1 MATTSF
7 HANKIAREKSLEAE
21 FFMKTNLTLLF
32 AIMCFSTFSQ
42 RQADAILVGNSF
54 FSSSFPSPQRNSILS
69 FDDLSFLGE
78 DTSTPIVMSNFYSR
92 ASYAD
97 NHGNLL
103 FASNGW
109 RLANSFGEVLSYKLW
124 HDDIPWPGGSPDT
137 TRVDLTRGPLFL
149 PDPAD
154 SNRVYLFYGE
164 YVNNQPMQT
173 LGFARL
179 DVRFCYALLDV
190 PTQSLI
196 SKNHII
202 LDDTTALS
210 DMAALRHGNGRDW
223 WIYKPST
230 QSNQYYRG
238 LLSVDGLSDFE
249 LYTVPGMQGR
259 EQAYTMTHFTQDGSM
274 MAHFSTYQAKYCQRL
289 DVDRCTGNLS
299 NPRETDLNPMF
310 RPADIAN
317 FILSPNGTKVYG
329 YRLNY
334 NDSTYRPGTH
344 QYDFETNSLS
354 FLADNLTS
362 FPSPN
367 FGKIYFYI
375 RVQDS
380 LGISTRYLGVAE
392 NPDSLGINCN
402 INKFKYI
409 VQNSVI
415 MLAAPNFANYRLGQ
429 LTGSNCDTIGTVTI
443 GAKVTDHSVE
453 LTVFPNPSKEKVHI
467 RLQQPIQSP
476 TQLVILNAIGQVVF
490 QDQIEEEYTSL
501 DANSLGIPSG
511 VYTICVQ
518 NNRQTWAKKWVL
530 NY

>member
-1 MATTSF
+1 LRNF
-7 HANKIAREKSLEAE
+7 IL
-21 FFMKTNLTLLF
+21 FFLLLF
-32 AIMCFSTFSQ
+32 NQTIIAQ

-54 FSSSFPSPQRNSILS
+54 FSIPAEAPYANSVLL
-69 FDDLSFLGE
+69 FN
-78 DTSTPIVMSNFYSR
+78 DTSFVTENAETPMVMSNFYSS

-97 NHGNLL
+97 KHGNIL

-109 RLANSFGEVLSYKLW
+109 RLINSYGDVLSYKLW

-137 TRVDLTRGPLFL
+137 TLVDLTRGPLFL

-164 YVNNQPMQT
+164 YANNQPMQT

-196 SKNHII
+196 SKDNII
-202 LDDTTALS
+202 LEDTTALS
-210 DMAALRHGNGRDW
+210 DMVALRHGNGRDW

-238 LLSVDGLSDFE
+238 LLSVDGLSEFE

-310 RPADIAN
+310 RPADFGN
-317 FILSPNGTKVYG
+317 FILSPNGSKFYG

-334 NDSTYRPGTH
+334 EDSSYLCGAY
-344 QYDFETNSLS
+344 QYDFTTDSLT
-354 FLADNLTS
+354 FLRPDEANLFLSPNCKEIYILTS
-362 FPSPN
+362 IFAGGSVSN
-367 FGKIYFYI
+367 YFTAI
-375 RVQDS
+375 
-380 LGISTRYLGVAE
+380 E
-392 NPDSLGINCN
+392 NPDSLGLDCDVVNQ
-402 INKFKYI
+402 KYAL
-409 VQNSVI
+409 QNGPI
-415 MLAAPNFANYRLGQ
+415 MIAAPNFANYRLGP
-429 LTGSNCDTIGTVTI
+429 LAGSICDTIVTV
-443 GAKVTDHSVE
+443 GAKVSDNLAD
-453 LTVFPNPSKEKVHI
+453 LTVFPNPSKEKLHI
-467 RLQQPIQSP
+467 RLKQSIQTPS
-476 TQLVILNAIGQVVF
+476 QLTILNAIGQIVF
-490 QDQIEEEYTSL
+490 RDQINQEYTNL
-501 DANSLGIPSG
+501 DAISLGIPSG

-518 NNRQTWAKKWVL
+518 NSKQTWAKKWVL

>member
-1 MATTSF
+1 LRNF
-7 HANKIAREKSLEAE
+7 IL
-21 FFMKTNLTLLF
+21 FFLLLF
-32 AIMCFSTFSQ
+32 NQTIIAQ

-54 FSSSFPSPQRNSILS
+54 FSIPAEAPYANSVLL
-69 FDDLSFLGE
+69 FDDTSFVSE
-78 DTSTPIVMSNFYSR
+78 NAETPMVMSNFYSS

-97 NHGNLL
+97 KHGNIL

-109 RLANSFGEVLSYKLW
+109 RLINSFGEVLSYKLW

-137 TRVDLTRGPLFL
+137 TLVDLTRGPLFL

-196 SKNHII
+196 SKDHII
-202 LDDTTALS
+202 LEDTTALS
-210 DMAALRHGNGRDW
+210 DMVALRHGNGRDW
-223 WIYKPST
+223 WIYKPSK

-238 LLSVDGLSDFE
+238 LLSVDGLSEFE

-299 NPRETDLNPMF
+299 NPRETDLNPLF
-310 RPADIAN
+310 RPAEISN
-317 FILSPNGTKVYG
+317 FFISPDGSKLYG
-329 YRLNY
+329 HRLNY
-334 NDSTYRPGTH
+334 NDSTYLEGTY
-344 QYDFETNSLS
+344 QYDFDLDSLT
-354 FLADNLTS
+354 FLTLFASNL
-362 FPSPN
+362 FLSPN
-367 FGKIYFYI
+367 NKEVYFIDKLPENNTWIYYI
-375 RVQDS
+375 AA
-380 LGISTRYLGVAE
+380 IE
-392 NPDSLGINCN
+392 NPNNLGLSCN
-402 INKFKYI
+402 IVPHKYLI
-409 VQNSVI
+409 QNFPV
-415 MLAAPNFANYRLGQ
+415 MLAAPNFANYRLGP
-429 LTGSNCDTIGTVTI
+429 LAGSICDSIVTV
-443 GAKVTDHSVE
+443 GAMIQGNLGVLS
-453 LTVFPNPSKEKVHI
+453 VFPNPSKEKVHI
-467 RLQQPIQSP
+467 RLKQPIQTPS
-476 TQLVILNAIGQVVF
+476 QLTILNAIGQVVF
-490 QDQIEEEYTSL
+490 RDQIDQEYTNL
-501 DANSLGIPSG
+501 DAISLGIPNG

-518 NNRQTWAKKWVL
+518 NNNQTWTKKWVL

>member
-1 MATTSF
+1 M
-7 HANKIAREKSLEAE
+7 KIK
-21 FFMKTNLTLLF
+21 LTILF
-32 AIMCFSTFSQ
+32 AFICFSAYSQ
-42 RQADAILVGNSF
+42 RQADAILIGNSF

-196 SKNHII
+196 SKDHII
-202 LDDTTALS
+202 LEDTTALS
-210 DMAALRHGNGRDW
+210 DIVALRHGNGRDW

-238 LLSVDGLSDFE
+238 LLSMDGLSEFE
-249 LYTVPGMQGR
+249 LYTIPGMEGR

-274 MAHFSTYQAKYCQRL
+274 MAHFSTYQSKYCQRL
-289 DVDRCTGNLS
+289 DVDRCSGNLS

-310 RPADIAN
+310 RPAEIGN
-317 FILSPNGTKVYG
+317 FILSPDGSKFYG
-329 YRLNY
+329 YRLEY
-334 NDSTYRPGTH
+334 NDSTYLRGNC
-344 QYDFETNSLS
+344 QYDFNLDSLT
-354 FLADNLTS
+354 FLTPQGTLL
-362 FPSPN
+362 FLSPN
-367 FGKIYFYI
+367 FKELYFSTTIQEGDTTIFYI
-375 RVQDS
+375 GAIQS
-380 LGISTRYLGVAE
+380 
-392 NPDSLGINCN
+392 PDSLGLLADVNEQ
-402 INKFKYI
+402 KYPL
-409 VQNSVI
+409 VNAPV
-415 MLAAPNFANYRLGQ
+415 MLASSNFANYRLGP
-429 LTGSNCDTIGTVTI
+429 LAGSNCDTIGTVTV
-443 GAKVTDHSVE
+443 GAQIQDNVE
-453 LTVFPNPSKEKVHI
+453 VLSVFPNPSKEKVHI
-467 RLQQPIQSP
+467 RLKQPIQTPSQV
-476 TQLVILNAIGQVVF
+476 TILNAIGQVVF

-501 DANSLGIPSG
+501 DAVSLGIPNG

-518 NNRQTWAKKWVL
+518 NNRQMWAKKWVL

>member
-1 MATTSF
+1 LRNF
-7 HANKIAREKSLEAE
+7 IL
-21 FFMKTNLTLLF
+21 FFLLLF
-32 AIMCFSTFSQ
+32 NQTIIAQ

-54 FSSSFPSPQRNSILS
+54 FSIPAEAPYSNSVLL
-69 FDDLSFLGE
+69 FDDTSFVSE
-78 DTSTPIVMSNFYSR
+78 NAETPMVMSNFYSS

-97 NHGNLL
+97 KHGNIL

-109 RLANSFGEVLSYKLW
+109 RLINSFGDVLSYKLW
-124 HDDIPWPGGSPDT
+124 HDDIPWTGGSPDT
-137 TRVDLTRGPLFL
+137 TLVDLTRGPLFL

-196 SKNHII
+196 SKDNII
-202 LDDTTALS
+202 LEDTTALS
-210 DMAALRHGNGRDW
+210 DMVALRHGNGRDW

-238 LLSVDGLSDFE
+238 LLSADGLSEFE
-249 LYTVPGMQGR
+249 LYTIPGMQGR

-310 RPADIAN
+310 RPAEIAN
-317 FILSPNGTKVYG
+317 FTLSPNGSKIYG

-334 NDSTYRPGTH
+334 SDSTYLRGNY
-344 QYDFETNSLS
+344 QYDFETDSLS
-354 FLADNLTS
+354 FLTS
-362 FPSPN
+362 QGTLMFLSPN
-367 FGKIYFYI
+367 HNELYF
-375 RVQDS
+375 
-380 LGISTRYLGVAE
+380 ISNITNDTSSIFFIGSIQQ
-392 NPDSLGINCN
+392 PDSLGDLANVDE
-402 INKFKYI
+402 FKYPSI
-409 VQNSVI
+409 NIPV
-415 MLAAPNFANYRLGQ
+415 MLAAPNFANYRLGP
-429 LTGSNCDTIGTVTI
+429 LAGSTCDTIVTV
-443 GAKVTDHSVE
+443 GAKVSYNFDE
-453 LTVFPNPSKEKVHI
+453 LTVFPIPSKEKVHI
-467 RLQQPIQSP
+467 RLKQKFQTPSQI
-476 TQLVILNAIGQVVF
+476 TILNATGQVVF
-490 QDQIEEEYTSL
+490 IDQIDEEYTSL
-501 DANSLGIPSG
+501 DAISLGIPSG
-511 VYTICVQ
+511 VYTIFVQ
-518 NNRQTWAKKWVL
+518 NNRQAWAKKWVL

>member
-1 MATTSF
+1 MRNFILFFLLVFNQTI
-7 HANKIAREKSLEAE
+7 IA
-21 FFMKTNLTLLF
+21 
-32 AIMCFSTFSQ
+32 Q
-42 RQADAILVGNSF
+42 RQADAILVGDCTFSIPAEAPHANSV
-54 FSSSFPSPQRNSILS
+54 LL
-69 FDDLSFLGE
+69 FDDTSFVSE
-78 DTSTPIVMSNFYSR
+78 NAETPMVMSNFYSS

-97 NHGNLL
+97 KHGNIL

-109 RLANSFGEVLSYKLW
+109 RLINSFGDVLSYKLW

-137 TRVDLTRGPLFL
+137 TLVDLTRGPLFL

-164 YVNNQPMQT
+164 YMNNQPMQT

-196 SKNHII
+196 SKDHII
-202 LDDTTALS
+202 LEDITALS
-210 DMAALRHGNGRDW
+210 DMVALRHGNGRDW

-238 LLSVDGLSDFE
+238 LLSVDGLSEFE

-259 EQAYTMTHFTQDGSM
+259 EQAYTMTHFTKDGSM

-289 DVDRCTGNLS
+289 DVDRCTGNLG

-310 RPADIAN
+310 RPAEIAN

-334 NDSTYRPGTH
+334 NDTTYRPGTH
-344 QYDFETNSLS
+344 QYDFETDSLTY
-354 FLADNLTS
+354 LADNATS

-367 FGKIYFYI
+367 FEKIYFYR

-380 LGISTRYLGVAE
+380 LGTSTRYLGVAE

-402 INKFKYI
+402 LNKFKYI

-415 MLAAPNFANYRLGQ
+415 MLAAPNFANYRLGP
-429 LTGSNCDTIGTVTI
+429 LAGSTCDTIGTVI
-443 GAKVTDHSVE
+443 FGAQIKDNLEVLSI
-453 LTVFPNPSKEKVHI
+453 FPNPSKEKVHI
-467 RLQQPIQSP
+467 RLKQSNK
-476 TQLVILNAIGQVVF
+476 THSQLTILNAIGQVVF
-490 QDQIEEEYTSL
+490 RDQIDEEYTSL
-501 DANSLGIPSG
+501 DAISSGIPNG